1 MELVYLWVE
10 DYKNIKKQGFNFSS
24 KFICNYNE
32 DNNKLT
38 IDDNPN
44 HIENFFGD
52 NINVTAIVGKNGS
65 GKSTLLEIISL
76 YKFELKNLFLKN
88 SNLILIYEE
97 NNILYPMIDYGIMHD
112 FIFLN
117 KQNIINNTK
126 LNIQTDTTTKDLF
139 ILSMFSSGLADF
151 SDQNHDYNSLK
162 SAKYDQFYNGFYIS
176 YQNPDESI
184 KSIEQYKKYTDCLL
198 RDSQLFNFINEKF
211 IFDSFNVKV
220 DFSYDFKFNVFF
232 EDLQADFDD
241 LYLKDS
247 TFEQKTLADILENQ
261 DNDGNYK
268 KSYVIKTKKLNFFK
282 YISYYFLDE
291 LLRIFTHYFSDIKQE
306 SRKGILRNFIYKIKT
321 NINNNSK
328 KMSLENYIELI
339 DICIVELEEV
349 KIFVSSDEIL
359 KYFPYMKNE
368 FFEYY
373 YNKLKILKH
382 YKLLYKI
389 YDKLISIN
397 QPTELSF
404 TSSTY
409 LINKDSI
416 NIFSKKMKKNL
427 FIQELYRSN
436 IFKLNYINTES
447 NLTYN
452 FLSTGEKQFFNFIVN
467 FSYTMLYSPKEDL
480 KHIVVFLDEV
490 DLSLH
495 PKWQKKFFNILIT
508 LLDKIR
514 KIKPMLKIHLIFT
527 THSPF
532 LLSDI
537 PKENIIFL
545 NDKPF
550 IKQTFGANIHT
561 LLSDSFFME
570 DGLMGEFAK
579 GKINE
584 IIEFHKEVEEEN
596 KKAKSNFDRLKAEY
610 EKVKIKFWDI
620 QSIIGEEYLKQVIKN
635 HLRDIESLLGYKKAR
650 EEEIKRLRAE
660 ADRLEK
666 M

>member
-1 MELVYLWVE
+1 LELVYLWVE